1 MKLNE
6 LKVLKLFSSKIF
18 DEDAWKELDFETEQ
32 DASDFLNAMLD
43 LHEELSSD
51 EPFPTLIIVKNWNG
65 KYILREDD
73 SFHSFTE
80 REMRFLEYLAKC
92 SYSFKE
98 PEFITET
105 KFRKRT
111 EVDNFINAFISLSKK
126 IEGWDKIVPD
136 FSRAVIIPDPQ
147 EKNVWVIRF
156 KIT

>member
-18 DEDAWKELDFETEQ
+18 DGDAWKELDFETED

-51 EPFPTLIIVKNWNG
+51 EPFPTLIIKKNWNG

-73 SFHSFTE
+73 SCVPFTE
-80 REMRFLEYLAKC
+80 KEMHFLEHLARC
-92 SYSFKE
+92 PYSFKE

-111 EVDNFINAFISLSKK
+111 GVDDFINAFISLSQK
-126 IEGWDKIVPD
+126 IKGWGKIIPD

-147 EKNVWVIRF
+147 ERGSWIIRF